1 MQEAVLKPDIPVS
14 AFQSINDMTIDAGR
28 DKLTARS
35 KSAVKNNWIE
45 PPKNADADVWDDGG
59 LNDDDF
65 LGAEPKEDDF
75 MDVDTLEQPTVGRS
89 KAGQSRKN
97 IGNVSVVETAG
108 EQRLEN
114 GNFACNHRCK
124 DKSACKH
131 PCCKQGLERKPKP
144 RPKKTKDSE
153 PPAASKSTTSSALS
167 TKIQSRL
174 ELPIRSKAV
183 SGPVE
188 HLDLSQAANSLKDRL
203 PMAATRL
210 ANLHESTTKASR
222 IPTIRTASATPV
234 SPAVADNFSRP
245 RFKQSLEPLRSIE
258 EDMFDDATPSA
269 RTMLETWSHDN
280 GEMLPDDED
289 YLDPDGDMLDAALVG
304 LEDSQSLQHSGQGS
318 QSLDMLDFDT
328 VHQQDNDESELFA
341 TPHPPRIDGFKEI
354 FEDAVAMFDQN
365 VDDVSTRAGLI
376 KRKLDDGTASDYF
389 SAKKAK
395 TCDEEALQTYT
406 EQSQEQDM
414 DVRDGE
420 SKEGREERE
429 KEELR
434 AWLAAELGDSVEMI

>member
-35 KSAVKNNWIE
+35 TSAVKNSWIE

-75 MDVDTLEQPTVGRS
+75 VDVDALEQPTVGRS
-89 KAGQSRKN
+89 KAGQSKK
-97 IGNVSVVETAG
+97 VSIADTVETAG
-108 EQRLEN
+108 ERRLEN
-114 GNFACNHRCK
+114 GNYACHHRCK
-124 DKSACKH
+124 DKNACKH
-131 PCCKQGLERKPKP
+131 QCCKEGLEKKPKP

-153 PPAASKSTTSSALS
+153 PPSASKITTSSALS
-167 TKIQSRL
+167 TKTQSKL
-174 ELPIRSKAV
+174 ELPIRRKAA

-188 HLDLSQAANSLKDRL
+188 HLDLSQAAKPLKDRL

-210 ANLHESTTKASR
+210 ASLHESTTKSSR
-222 IPTIRTASATPV
+222 IPTVRTASVTPV
-234 SPAVADNFSRP
+234 SPAVVDNFSRP

-280 GEMLPDDED
+280 DEMLSDDGD
-289 YLDPDGDMLDAALVG
+289 YLDPDEDMLDAALVG
-304 LEDSQSLQHSGQGS
+304 LEDSQSLQNSDQGL
-318 QSLDMLDFDT
+318 QNLDMLDFDT
-328 VHQQDNDESELFA
+328 VHQQDDNEPELFV
-341 TPHPPRIDGFKEI
+341 TPHPSRVDGFAEV
-354 FEDAVAMFDQN
+354 FQDAVAMFDQN
-365 VDDVSTRAGLI
+365 IDDVSTRPGLI

-389 SAKKAK
+389 SAKKAR
-395 TCDEEALQTYT
+395 TGDEEALQTYT
-406 EQSQEQDM
+406 EQSQEQNM

-420 SKEGREERE
+420 SKEEREERE
-429 KEELR
+429 KDELR